1 MSNRDTA
8 RALRNTRTLSATV
21 APVAEF
27 ESERSRR
34 SFIRPVITGALAAV
48 MALGVAAGVL
58 VTASASSS
66 LQDQTS
72 SMVDKNTP
80 DKSSAK
86 PIDQELSAEQQ
97 AVEAEVDDPTGSE
110 DGALQAFQQR
120 GTTVNRNSVRA
131 QLSAELNST
140 NNTDRTVTL
149 GETNADVT
157 LAQAAAQQKK
167 LQEQMD
173 ADVAKVKKEAAR
185 IQEEKRKAAELLK
198 QQQEAARKAGIS
210 LPANN
215 GSIDLTTLTSSGGG
229 ALPLK
234 PGTFRIGAGWG
245 ATGSWARYHT
255 GQDFGAS
262 CGTPVYA
269 AAAGVVGSPV
279 GGWAG
284 NSIVLHHANG
294 GSTLYA
300 HLSGRV
306 VAQGGVVK
314 AGQLIGYVGN
324 TGRSFGCHLH
334 FEYYSPGTT
343 PGDVYSTG
351 NPLNFLRALGIAI

>member
-1 MSNRDTA
+1 MSNRDA
-8 RALRNTRTLSATV
+8 SRALRNTRVLRATK

-27 ESERSRR
+27 ESDRGSR
-34 SFIRPVITGALAAV
+34 SFVRPIVTGLLSGALG
-48 MALGVAAGVL
+48 LGVAVGVIT
-58 VTASASSS
+58 TASASASV
-66 LQDQTS
+66 QDQSS
-72 SMVDKNTP
+72 SMVDTTTP

-86 PIDQELSAEQQ
+86 PIDKSKSAEQQ
-97 AVEAEVDDPTGSE
+97 AVEAEVDTPTGQD

-140 NNTDRTVTL
+140 SNSDRSVNL
-149 GETNADVT
+149 GETNATVT
-157 LAQAAAQQKK
+157 AAQAAAQQKK
-167 LQEQMD
+167 LQAEMD
-173 ADVAKVKKEAAR
+173 SDVAKVKKEAAR
-185 IQEEKRKAAELLK
+185 IKEEKRKAAELLK
-198 QQQEAARKAGIS
+198 QQQEAAKLSGIA
-210 LPANN
+210 LPD
-215 GSIDLTTLTSSGGG
+215 GPVDLSTLTTSGGG

-234 PGTFRIGAGWG
+234 PGTFRLGAGWG

-255 GQDFGAS
+255 GQDFGAA

-269 AAAGVVGSPV
+269 AAAGVVGSSV

-284 NSIVLHHANG
+284 NDLVLHHANG

-300 HLSGRV
+300 HLSRHAV
-306 VAQGGVVK
+306 SQGSVVK

-351 NPLNFLRALGIAI
+351 NPLNFLRAMGIAI